1 MKTIRQAIKSQLKS
15 IHPRVYF
22 LKSPNDA
29 QFPYLVYTI
38 EVTDLGDDLKMV
50 TLDVD
55 GWDNKEDTTEL
66 EDLMVT
72 VKNGLNRKIILN
84 DDLFMSM
91 YLDRQLAPPDDNP
104 QLSRRTNIFLGR
116 LTER

>member
-1 MKTIRQAIKSQLKS
+1 MKTIRQAIKSQLTS

-22 LKSPNDA
+22 LKSPDNA

-38 EVTDLGDDLKMV
+38 QITDLSDNLKMV

-66 EDLMVT
+66 EDLMVS
-72 VKNGLNRKIILN
+72 VKNGLNRQVILN
-84 DDLFMSM
+84 DNLFMSM
-91 YLDRQLAPPDDNP
+91 YLDRQLVVPDDNP
-104 QLSRRTNIFLGR
+104 ELSRRTNIFLGR
-116 LTER
+116 LYER

>member
-15 IHPRVYF
+15 IHPRVHF
-22 LKSPNDA
+22 LKAPKDA
-29 QFPYLVYTI
+29 EFPYLVYTI
-38 EVTDLGDDLKMV
+38 QITDLGDNLKMV

-66 EDLMVT
+66 ENLMVS
-72 VKNGLNRKIILN
+72 VKDGLNRSIILN
-84 DDLFMSM
+84 DNLFMSV

-104 QLSRRTNIFLGR
+104 LLSRRTNIFLGR
-116 LTER
+116 LYER